1 MNMTINEI
9 IAVVV
14 MVTVVGI
21 VLWDIH
27 KNGIGEED
35 EDDQFY

>member
-1 MNMTINEI
+1 MTINEI

>member
-1 MNMTINEI
+1 MTSNEI

-14 MVTVVGI
+14 MIAVVGL

-27 KNGIGEED
+27 KNGLGEED
-35 EDDQFY
+35 DPRE

>member
-1 MNMTINEI
+1 MTVNEI

-14 MVTVVGI
+14 MVTVVGL

-35 EDDQFY
+35 GNDHFY

>member
-1 MNMTINEI
+1 MTINEI
-9 IAVVV
+9 IAIII

-27 KNGIGEED
+27 KNRVSKED
-35 EDDQFY
+35 EPRE